1 MKVTAKAGAYLTV
14 HYYNTNG
21 DDKAKDLKLVWWRQN
36 PKAKEEDYEEVYQD
50 TLSPAQVKGGFSAW
64 QEEIHSNLFY
74 QKVIGVK
81 DLIKKPGGYELK
93 RLKRS
98 LVKRAK
104 PLVPQ

>member
-1 MKVTAKAGAYLTV
+1 MNVR
-14 HYYNTNG
+14 
-21 DDKAKDLKLVWWRQN
+21 LVARHRDVFWGVFYPAN
-36 PKAKEEDYEEVYQD
+36 VY
-50 TLSPAQVKGGFSAW
+50 AAW